1 MPYSIDTIEN
11 KYIHNTYENGF
22 VNYTE
27 WHKLNTLLLGHL
39 TGNIQRPFM
48 DIELKD
54 LQVYR
59 FIQF

>member
-1 MPYSIDTIEN
+1 MPYSIDMIEN
-11 KYIHNTYENGF
+11 KYIHNTYENALST
-22 VNYTE
+22 TE
-27 WHKLNTLLLGHL
+27 WHKLNTLLLRHL

-59 FIQF
+59 FTQF